1 MRINLEIN
9 ESDTVTKKYL
19 LIFYENDVRISP
31 CQAFDNIT
39 GYVQQINKTKLTVFV
54 CGCDDDIH

>member
-1 MRINLEIN
+1 MSLI
-9 ESDTVTKKYL
+9 L
-19 LIFYENDVRISP
+19 LRKNSFWFSMKMMYVSP

-39 GYVQQINKTKLTVFV
+39 GYLQQINKTKLTVFV